1 MAAMIDLIETIYE
14 AAFVPERWNAVLRK
28 ASGLSNAASAQV
40 FFFSD
45 DGPPRGTT
53 LDNLRPL
60 FDEFIKGDFWKFCDS
75 VQKMCGLQPASFV
88 RVDDFLSPDEIK
100 RDPARIMLREFGIG
114 AHLCTAIPMPT
125 GELATFVFQ
134 KWIRDGGFAQPEID
148 GLDALRPHLARAS
161 LVAGRLRVERAVA
174 ATSALDLLGLPAAVL
189 SANGRVMATNRHLD
203 RLDTAFLPVAYGGLA
218 IADRDANRLFQLAV
232 TGMSRADN
240 AIGSIPVP
248 GIGGEAP
255 FVVHLLP
262 LRRSAHDIFGNA
274 DILVLAT
281 PIKPSAL
288 VPSASLLNALFD
300 LTPAEARLAA
310 DLAAGF
316 TLAETAARGGV
327 TVKSAR
333 TYLERVFQKTGTHR
347 QSQLVAML
355 KTLQPLASLPPQ

>member
-1 MAAMIDLIETIYE
+1 MIELIETIYE
-14 AAFVPERWNAVLRK
+14 AAFVPERWNAVLK
-28 ASGLSNAASAQV
+28 QASSLSNSASAQV

-45 DGPPRGTT
+45 NGPPGGTT

-75 VQKMCGLQPASFV
+75 VQKMCSLQPASFV
-88 RVDDFLSPDEIK
+88 RVDDFLSPDEIE

-134 KWIRDGGFAQPEID
+134 KWIKDGGYDDAEV
-148 GLDALRPHLARAS
+148 GRLDALRPHLARAS
-161 LVAGRLRVERAVA
+161 LVAGRLRMERAEA
-174 ATSALDLLGLPAAVL
+174 TTSALDRLGLPAAVL
-189 SANGRVMATNRHLD
+189 SANGRIMATNLHLD

-218 IADRDANRLFQLAV
+218 IADRDANRLFQRAV
-232 TGMSRADN
+232 TGMNRADD

-255 FVVHLLP
+255 LVVHLLP
-262 LRRSAHDIFGNA
+262 LRRTAHDLFGNA
-274 DILVLAT
+274 DILMMAT
-281 PIKPSAL
+281 PVKPSAL

-310 DLAAGF
+310 DLAAGL
-316 TLAETAARGGV
+316 TLAQSAGRYGI

-333 TYLERVFQKTGTHR
+333 TYLERVFQKTGTHQ

-355 KTLQPLASLPPQ
+355 KTMQPLVAPSVQ